1 MDEKEVRRVVGDYS
15 DMILRISYNYLQNTY
30 DAEDICQTVFMKYL
44 SGNVVF
50 QSKAHEK
57 AWMIRTTIN
66 ACHDLRKNAFFK
78 RTVSLDDAA
87 EAVAPDMPSSDLLDE
102 IKKLPVNY
110 RVSIYL
116 HYYEGYS
123 VKEIAA
129 LMNKKESAVS
139 KYLSRGKQQLRNS
152 LTRDNDELCKA
163 GEFYG
168 A

>member
-1 MDEKEVRRVVGDYS
+1 MDYEETAHRLMQK
-15 DMILRISYNYLQNTY
+15 
-30 DAEDICQTVFMKYL
+30 DICQTVFMKYL
-44 SGNVVF
+44 SGNIVF
-50 QSKAHEK
+50 QTKTHEK

-110 RVSIYL
+110 RISIYL

>member
-1 MDEKEVRRVVGDYS
+1 MDEKEVRRVVEDYS
-15 DMILRISYNYLQNTY
+15 DMILRISYNYLQHTY

-44 SGNVVF
+44 SGNFVF
-50 QSKAHEK
+50 QTKSHEN

-78 RTVSLDDAA
+78 KTVSLDSAA
-87 EAVAPDMPSSDLLDE
+87 EAVAPEIPSSELIDE

-110 RVSIYL
+110 RISIYL

-139 KYLSRGKQQLRNS
+139 KYLSRGKLKLKKS
-152 LTRDNDELCKA
+152 LTRDNDKLCKA
-163 GEFYG
+163 GEFYD

>member
-15 DMILRISYNYLQNTY
+15 DMILRISYNYFQNTY

-57 AWMIRTTIN
+57 AWMIITTIN

-129 LMNKKESAVS
+129 LMNKNESAVS

>member
-1 MDEKEVRRVVGDYS
+1 MDEKEVRRVVEDYS
-15 DMILRISYNYLQNTY
+15 DMILRISYNYLQHIY

-44 SGNVVF
+44 SGNFTF
-50 QSKAHEK
+50 QTKSHEK
-57 AWMIRTTIN
+57 AWIIRTTIN

-78 RTVSLDDAA
+78 RTVSLDDVA
-87 EAVAPDMPSSDLLDE
+87 EAVAPEVPSSGILDE

-110 RVSIYL
+110 RISIYL

-139 KYLSRGKQQLRNS
+139 KYLSRGKQQLKKS
-152 LTRDNDELCKA
+152 LTRDNDELGKA
-163 GEFYG
+163 GEFYD